1 MTRRLDATKPARALL
16 AIVALACAFV
26 AFAPRTA
33 LAAPSAYWRL
43 SARSAPANLAPGQE
57 GTIILTANNAGDA
70 SNTPSEEH
78 PIKITD
84 VLPEGVTATALPS
97 GGVSVIKGGTTAL
110 QCTVTPLSCTD
121 ATAAILPATGVTV
134 RIKVKV
140 APTVPSGTVLRNEVK
155 VEGGQAP
162 SESAIEPLRVDEHPA
177 GFGVEKYE
185 LRAEDEGGAT
195 DTQAGSH
202 PFQLSTALALNV
214 DPSEEPVA
222 LAKNLQFTL
231 PAGMIGNPLA
241 VPRCRQVDFN
251 TIVPGSPNL
260 CPADTAVGIAEVTIK
275 EPRLGP
281 SHPLVVTV
289 PVFNVEPAAGEPARL
304 GFTVFKVPVVLE
316 TAVRTGSD
324 YAVVVTAKETSE
336 AAGIVSSRVS
346 IWGVPGDARHNSER
360 GWECADGGSWG
371 EQAPAGFFRK
381 CSEQQQPPEVPFL
394 SMPTSC
400 DTPLHAPMQIQ
411 SWVPGSE
418 YTSPVES
425 EFQEQLTG
433 CSALEFSPTF
443 ATTPDEH
450 SASTPTGLGVEV
462 GMPKNAPQFETPT
475 GLAQSALKATTVT
488 LPEGVQLNPAA
499 AGGLGACSAFEVGF
513 EPGFPESAQ
522 TENNHFSPGPFGCN
536 DAAKVGTVSIKSPDL
551 ENELKGF
558 VYLGREHT
566 NPFEAP
572 LVIYILAEDCGGTVP
587 AKPEC
592 AAPNSGVRVKLSG
605 TVTPNPSNGQLVST
619 FENNPQVPFE
629 SFNLHFFNGPRASL
643 ATPAGCGTYTATT
656 SFTPWS
662 GAAAAT
668 PSGSFDIT
676 SGVGGGG
683 CPGNPLPF
691 GPALTAG
698 AKNTNAG
705 AYEEAFTLTID
716 KPDGQ
721 QPLSGLTM
729 KLPPGLAA
737 MISKVSPCP
746 QSQVASNSCGP
757 ESLIGKS
764 LASAGLGGEPFTL
777 PGKVYFTEGYNGAP
791 FGLSV
796 VTPAVAG
803 PFNLGDVTVRST
815 INVDPSTAAVTINSE
830 PFPTILKGVPTQLKQ
845 IKVVVDKP
853 EFQFNPT
860 NCSPMSIVTRLTGAQ
875 GGAAN
880 AAYPFKAQNCAAL
893 SFHPTLVAEV
903 DGRASKPNGTTL
915 KVRVTSGPGQ
925 SNIGKTDL
933 TLPIQ
938 LPSRLTTIQKACLAA
953 TFEANPASCPEGSNI
968 GNALAVTPV
977 LKNPLRG
984 PAYLVS
990 HGNAA
995 FPDVEFVLQGE
1006 AGLKLILDGKTDIK
1020 KGITYSRFETL
1031 PDAPVTLFET
1041 TLPAG
1046 PHSALTANVPESEHF
1061 NLCRQKLTIPTLLTG
1076 QNGLLVSQNTKV
1088 RLFNCPRVAAP
1099 TRAQLLAKAMASC
1112 HKRFKHNRAKR
1123 NKCVRQAQ
1131 RKYGAHKASAK
1142 HKQKHK

>member
-1 MTRRLDATKPARALL
+1 MTRRVDATTPARALL
-16 AIVALACAFV
+16 AIVALACAIV
-26 AFAPRTA
+26 VLVPRTA

-43 SARSAPANLAPGQE
+43 SSSSAPAHLAPGQE
-57 GTIILTANNAGDA
+57 GTIVVTASNAGDA
-70 SNTPSEEH
+70 NNVPSTEN
-78 PIKITD
+78 PIEITD
-84 VLPEGVTATALPS
+84 VLPQGVTPTAPPSSFLLVEGETRSLPCTLVPL
-97 GGVSVIKGGTTAL
+97 GCTNAVGTL
-110 QCTVTPLSCTD
+110 
-121 ATAAILPATGVTV
+121 LPATGMQV

-140 APTVPSGTVLRNEVK
+140 APTVPSGTVLTNEVK
-155 VEGGQAP
+155 AEGGQAP
-162 SESAIEPLRVDEHPA
+162 AVSATEPLRVDERPA

-185 LRAEDEGGAT
+185 LRAEEEGGAT
-195 DTQAGSH
+195 DTQAGGH
-202 PFQLSTALALNV
+202 PFQLSTALSLNM
-214 DPSEEPVA
+214 DPTEEPVA
-222 LAKNLQFTL
+222 LPKNLQFTL
-231 PAGMIGNPLA
+231 PPGLIGNPLA
-241 VPRCRQVDFN
+241 IPRCSQVNFN
-251 TIVPGSPNL
+251 TITATSANL
-260 CPADTAVGIAEVTIK
+260 CPADTTVGIAEVTIK
-275 EPRLGP
+275 EPRTFPRPTRL
-281 SHPLVVTV
+281 TI
-289 PVFNVEPAAGEPARL
+289 PVFNVEPSAGEPARL
-304 GFTVFKVPVVLE
+304 GFTVFKVPIVLE

-324 YAVVVTAKETSE
+324 YAVVVTAKDTSE
-336 AAGIVSSRVS
+336 TTGIISSRVA

-360 GWECADGGSWG
+360 GWECAGGG
-371 EQAPAGFFRK
+371 AFKPDFFPK

-400 DTPLHAPMQIQ
+400 DKPLQAPMQAQ
-411 SWVPGSE
+411 SWVPGTE
-418 YTSPVES
+418 YTPPMES

-443 ATTPDEH
+443 STTPDEH
-450 SASTPTGLGVEV
+450 SASTPTGLAVEV

-488 LPEGVQLNPAA
+488 LPEGIQLNPAA

-551 ENELKGF
+551 HNELKGY

-587 AKPEC
+587 ATPEC
-592 AAPNSGVRVKLSG
+592 GAPNSGVRVKLSG
-605 TVTPNPSNGQLVST
+605 TVTPNQSTGQLVST

-643 ATPAGCGTYTATT
+643 ATPSGCGTYTATT

-662 GAAAAT
+662 GAAAAA
-668 PSGSFDIT
+668 PSSSFDIT

-691 GPALTAG
+691 APSLTAG
-698 AKNTNAG
+698 SNNTQAG
-705 AYEEAFTLTID
+705 AFTSFTLTGD

-721 QPLSGLTM
+721 QALSGLTLT
-729 KLPPGLAA
+729 LPPGLAA
-737 MISKVSPCP
+737 MISSVTPCP
-746 QSQVASNSCGP
+746 QAQVATNSCGP
-757 ESLIGKS
+757 DSLIGHS

-777 PGKVYFTEGYNGAP
+777 PGQVFFTQGYNGAP

-815 INVDPSTAAVTINSE
+815 INVDRNTAAVTINSE
-830 PFPTILKGVPTQLKQ
+830 PFPTMLKGVPTQLKQ
-845 IKVVVDKP
+845 IKVVVDRP
-853 EFQFNPT
+853 NFQFNPT
-860 NCSPMSIVTRLTGAQ
+860 NCNAMSIASKLTGAQ
-875 GGAAN
+875 GGVASAT
-880 AAYPFKAQNCAAL
+880 YPFKAQNCAAL
-893 SFHPTLVAEV
+893 SFHPTLVAEA
-903 DGRASKPNGTTL
+903 DGRASKPNGATF

-925 SNIGKTDL
+925 SNIAKTEL

-968 GNALAVTPV
+968 GNAVAVTPV

-1006 AGLKLILDGKTDIK
+1006 GLTLLLDGKTDIK
-1020 KGITYSRFETL
+1020 KGITYSRFESV
-1031 PDAPVTLFET
+1031 PDAPVSLFET

-1061 NLCRQKLTIPTLLTG
+1061 NLCRQKLVVPTVITG
-1076 QNGLLVSQNTKV
+1076 QSGLVVRQNTKV
-1088 RLFNCPRVAAP
+1088 RLLNCPRVKP
-1099 TRAQLLAKAMASC
+1099 LTRAQLLAKAMASC
-1112 HKRFKHNRAKR
+1112 HKRFKRNHSKR
-1123 NKCVRQAQ
+1123 SKCVRAAQ
-1131 RKYGAHKASAK
+1131 RKYGAHKAATK

>member
-1 MTRRLDATKPARALL
+1 MTRRVDATKPARALL
-16 AIVALACAFV
+16 AIVALACAIV
-26 AFAPRTA
+26 VLIPRTA

-43 SARSAPANLAPGQE
+43 SSSSAPANLAPGQE
-57 GTIILTANNAGDA
+57 GTIIVTANNAGDA
-70 SNTPSEEH
+70 NNTPSAGH

-84 VLPEGVTATALPS
+84 ILPEGVTATATPVSKAPGQIGLLPCTVEPVTCTDENATLLPS
-97 GGVSVIKGGTTAL
+97 IGL
-110 QCTVTPLSCTD
+110 Q
-121 ATAAILPATGVTV
+121 V

-140 APTVPSGTVLRNEVK
+140 ASTIPSGTVLTNEVRA
-155 VEGGQAP
+155 EGAEAP
-162 SESAIEPLRVDEHPA
+162 TETVREPVRIDEHPA
-177 GFGVEKYE
+177 SFGVEKYE
-185 LRAEDEGGAT
+185 FRPEEEGGAT

-202 PFQLSTALALNV
+202 PFQLTTALSFNLDA
-214 DPSEEPVA
+214 SEEPVA
-222 LAKNLQFTL
+222 LPKNLQFTL
-231 PAGMIGNPLA
+231 PPGMIGNPLA
-241 VPRCRQVDFN
+241 IPRCSQVDFN
-251 TIVPGSPNL
+251 TIVPQGGANL
-260 CPADTAVGIAEVTIK
+260 CPGDTAVGIAEVFVK
-275 EPRLGP
+275 EPREFPRPTAFTL
-281 SHPLVVTV
+281 

-304 GFTVFKVPVVLE
+304 GFTVLKASVPLE
-316 TAVRTGSD
+316 TSVRTGSD
-324 YAVVVTAKETSE
+324 YAVVVTAKDTSQSV
-336 AAGIVSSRVS
+336 GIASSRVE
-346 IWGVPGDARHNSER
+346 IWGVPGDARHNAER
-360 GWECADGGSWG
+360 GWECANGGVSN
-371 EQAPAGFFRK
+371 PPFFPK
-381 CSEQQQPPEVPFL
+381 CSEQKPPEAPFLTEAPFL

-400 DTPLHAPMQIQ
+400 DAPLHAPMQAQ
-411 SWVPGSE
+411 SWVPGTE
-418 YTSPVES
+418 YTPPMES
-425 EFQEQLTG
+425 SFQEQLTG
-433 CSALEFSPTF
+433 CSALEFAPTF

-475 GLAQSALKATTVT
+475 GLAQSALRATTVT

-551 ENELKGF
+551 ENELKGY

-587 AKPEC
+587 ATPQC

-605 TVTPNPSNGQLVST
+605 TVTPNQSTGQLVST

-643 ATPAGCGTYTATT
+643 ATPTGCGTYTATT

-662 GAAAAT
+662 GAAAAA
-668 PSGSFDIT
+668 PSSSFDIT

-691 GPALTAG
+691 APSLNAGSNNTQAG
-698 AKNTNAG
+698 AFTP
-705 AYEEAFTLTID
+705 FTLTID

-729 KLPPGLAA
+729 TLPPGLAA
-737 MISKVSPCP
+737 MISSVTPCP
-746 QSQVASNSCGP
+746 QAQVATNSCGP
-757 ESLIGKS
+757 ESLIGHS

-777 PGKVYFTEGYNGAP
+777 PGTVYFTQGYNGAP

-815 INVDPSTAAVTINSE
+815 INVDRNTAAVTINSE
-830 PFPTILKGVPTQLKQ
+830 PFPTMLKGVPTQLKQ
-845 IKVVVDKP
+845 IKVVVDRP
-853 EFQFNPT
+853 NFQFNPT
-860 NCSPMSIVTRLTGAQ
+860 NCNPMSIASKLTGAQ
-875 GGAAN
+875 GGVASATH
-880 AAYPFKAQNCAAL
+880 PFKAQNCAAL
-893 SFHPTLVAEV
+893 SFHPTLVAEA
-903 DGRASKPNGTTL
+903 DGRASKPNGTTFR
-915 KVRVTSGPGQ
+915 VRVTSGAGQ
-925 SNIGKTDL
+925 SNIGKTEL

-1006 AGLKLILDGKTDIK
+1006 GLTLVLDGKTDIK
-1020 KGITYSRFETL
+1020 KGITYSRFESV
-1031 PDAPVTLFET
+1031 PDAPVSLFET

-1061 NLCRQKLTIPTLLTG
+1061 NLCRQKLTVPTVLTG
-1076 QNGLLVSQNTKV
+1076 QNGLVVSQNTKV
-1088 RLFNCPRVAAP
+1088 KLLNCPKIKP
-1099 TRAQLLAKAMASC
+1099 LTRAQLLAKAKASC
-1112 HKRFKHNRAKR
+1112 NKRFKHNRAKR
-1123 NKCVRQAQ
+1123 NKCIRQAQ
-1131 RKYGAHKASAK
+1131 RKYGAHKASTK
-1142 HKQKHK
+1142 HKKKHK

>member
-1 MTRRLDATKPARALL
+1 MTRRLDATKPARAVL

-33 LAAPSAYWRL
+33 FAAPSAYWRL
-43 SARSAPANLAPGQE
+43 SVRSAPANLAPGQE

-70 SNTPSEEH
+70 SNAPSAEH

-84 VLPEGVTATALPS
+84 VLPQGVTATGPPS
-97 GGVSVIKGGTTAL
+97 SSVSLKGGATL
-110 QCTVTPLSCTD
+110 LLPCTLAPLGCTD
-121 ATAAILPATGVTV
+121 ESFTVLPATGLTV

-140 APTVPSGTVLRNEVK
+140 APTVPSGTVLTDEVK

-162 SESAIEPLRVDEHPA
+162 PESVTEPLRIDEHPA

-185 LRAEDEGGAT
+185 LRAEEEGGAT

-202 PFQLSTALALNV
+202 PFQLSTALSLNV

-241 VPRCRQVDFN
+241 IPRCRQVDFN
-251 TIVPGSPNL
+251 TILASFANL
-260 CPADTAVGIAEVTIK
+260 CPADTAVGIAEVAIK
-275 EPRLGP
+275 EPRVGP
-281 SHPLVVTV
+281 SHPIVLTV

-304 GFTVFKVPVVLE
+304 GFTAFKVPVVLE

-324 YAVVVTAKETSE
+324 YAVVVTAKDTSE
-336 AAGIVSSRVS
+336 ASGIVSSRVS

-360 GWECADGGSWG
+360 GWECAGGG
-371 EQAPAGFFRK
+371 AHTEENLFPK
-381 CSEQQQPPEVPFL
+381 CSEQVQPPEVPFL

-400 DTPLHAPMQIQ
+400 DNPLHSPMQAQ

-418 YTSPVES
+418 YTPPKES

-443 ATTPDEH
+443 ATSPDEH
-450 SASTPTGLGVEV
+450 SAATPTGLGVEV

-488 LPEGVQLNPAA
+488 LPEGIQLNPAA

-619 FENNPQVPFE
+619 FANNPQVPFE

-643 ATPAGCGTYTATT
+643 ATPSVCGNYTATT
-656 SFTPWS
+656 SFAPWS
-662 GAAAAT
+662 GREAAT
-668 PSGSFDIT
+668 PSSSFDIT
-676 SGVGGGG
+676 SGVGGPPNG
-683 CPGNPLPF
+683 CPSNPPPF

-698 AKNTNAG
+698 SKNTNAG

-737 MISKVSPCP
+737 MISKVTPCP
-746 QSQVASNSCGP
+746 QTQVENNSCGP
-757 ESLIGKS
+757 ESLIGES
-764 LASAGLGGEPFTL
+764 FASAGLGGEPFTL
-777 PGKVYFTEGYNGAP
+777 PGKVYFTAGYNGAP

-830 PFPTILKGVPTQLKQ
+830 PFPTMLKGVPTQLKQ
-845 IKVVVDKP
+845 IKVVVNRP

-860 NCSPMSIVTRLTGAQ
+860 NCTGMSIAYKLTGAQ
-875 GGAAN
+875 GGAASST
-880 AAYPFKAQNCAAL
+880 YPFKAQNCAAL
-893 SFHPTLVAEV
+893 SFHPTLVAEA
-903 DGRASKPNGTTL
+903 DGRASKPNGTTF

-925 SNIGKTDL
+925 SNIAKTDL

-968 GNALAVTPV
+968 GNAIARTPV
-977 LKNPLRG
+977 LKNPLQG

-1006 AGLKLILDGKTDIK
+1006 GLTLILDGKTDIK
-1020 KGITYSRFETL
+1020 KGITYSRFESV
-1031 PDAPVTLFET
+1031 PDAPVSLFET
-1041 TLPAG
+1041 VLPAG

-1061 NLCRQKLTIPTLLTG
+1061 NLCRQKLTVPTVITG
-1076 QNGLLVSQNTKV
+1076 QNGLVVSQNTNVK
-1088 RLFNCPRVAAP
+1088 LLNCPKVKP
-1099 TRAQLLAKAMASC
+1099 LTRARLLAKAKAAC
-1112 HKRFKHNRAKR
+1112 NKRFKHNRAKR
-1123 NKCVRQAQ
+1123 SKCIRQAQ

-1142 HKQKHK
+1142 HKKKHG